1 MYMTILVENYI
12 TATILCMHLPLDVRE
27 KYRLLYFS
35 VEELDGIKYVIISML
50 LEYLHVEYSS
60 T

>member
-1 MYMTILVENYI
+1 MTILVENYI

-27 KYRLLYFS
+27 QYRLLYFS
-35 VEELDGIKYVIISML
+35 VEELDGIKHVIISRL